1 MPKFEFDST
10 LQVKIPSD
18 FFERVIGQEDAV
30 AIAKLIPKQ
39 RRHLLLVGP
48 PGTGKSMIAKSIA
61 SILEK
66 PKFELSVV
74 HNEQNPER
82 PILKILKSDEI
93 SKEPNPRIL
102 IGKIANISNVPTFVL
117 EKFGLRCRRCG
128 ETSNSYTLF
137 CPSCGHEKSMI
148 SKNPFEDLIL
158 REKPREVQR
167 IQTKR
172 RMDNGREEIITYE
185 KTSDDKIII
194 LNEDDLKKTRQIEKK
209 IQKKILVP
217 FARKLF
223 VQASGASETELLG
236 DVKHDPYGDHP
247 EIGTPAYLR
256 VIPGAIHE
264 AHEGVLFVD
273 ELSTLGNLQRYLLT
287 AMQEKSFPIIGRNPT
302 SSGASIKV
310 DSVPCDF
317 IFVGATNI
325 VDLSGLIP
333 PLRSRIRGDGYEV
346 LLNSTMEDN
355 FQNRLKI
362 AQFVAQEIEKDGK
375 IPHATYKGVE
385 EIIKEAK
392 HIAKKIDNEDNAIT
406 LRLRNLSGLIK
417 LAGDIAVG
425 ENLKLIE
432 ADHIKSALKHS
443 KSIEEQINEKYG
455 SMWKAGLSDYSI
467 ASKTP
472 GSETV

>member
-1 MPKFEFDST
+1 MAKFEFDST
-10 LQVKIPSD
+10 SQIKIPANL
-18 FFERVIGQEDAV
+18 FERVIGQEEAV

-66 PKFELSVV
+66 PQFELSVV
-74 HNEQNPER
+74 HNEQNSER
-82 PILKILKSDEI
+82 PILKIQKSDEI
-93 SKEPNPRIL
+93 SREQRPKIQ
-102 IGKIANISNVPTFVL
+102 IGKIVEVSSVPTFVS
-117 EKFGLRCRRCG
+117 EKFGLRCKRCA
-128 ETSNSYTLF
+128 EVSNSYTLF
-137 CPSCGHEKSMI
+137 CPSCGHEKSFI

-158 REKPREVQR
+158 RERPREVQR

-172 RMDNGREEIITYE
+172 RMDNGREETITYE
-185 KTSDDKIII
+185 KTIDDKILV
-194 LNEDDLKKTRQIEKK
+194 LNEEDLRKSRQIEKK
-209 IQKKILVP
+209 IQRKILVP
-217 FARKLF
+217 LGRKLF

-256 VIPGAIHE
+256 VIPGAVHE
-264 AHEGVLFVD
+264 AHEGVLFID
-273 ELSTLGNLQRYLLT
+273 ELSTLGNLQRYILT
-287 AMQEKSFPIIGRNPT
+287 AMQEKCFPIVGRNPT
-302 SSGASIKV
+302 SSGASIRV

-325 VDLSGLIP
+325 IDLPSLIP
-333 PLRSRIRGDGYEV
+333 PLRSRIRGDGYEI
-346 LLNSTMEDN
+346 LLNTTMKDTSE
-355 FQNRLKI
+355 NRIKI

-375 IPHATYKGVE
+375 IPHASFNAVE

-392 HIAKKIDNEDNAIT
+392 LIAKKIDNEENAIT

-417 LAGDIAVG
+417 LSGDIAVSG
-425 ENLKLIE
+425 NFNLIE
-432 ADHIKSALKHS
+432 PAHIKSALKHS
-443 KSIEEQINEKYG
+443 RSIEEQINEKYG
-455 SMWKAGLSDYSI
+455 SMWKAGMSDYSI
-467 ASKTP
+467 GSKTP